1 MFLLGCRLALAQ
13 DLNLPLPLTMRFSTP
28 VVEIDPQVLNEY
40 RLGIIRDEA
49 RINWPDLLKDKEY
62 WVTFLELKYPLM
74 FEAARSP
81 YDERYQQALE
91 QVKIGDLSENAYLIK
106 GGEIAVAMLSAKN
119 DLVLQLTA
127 QEWAAFVGSD

>member
-1 MFLLGCRLALAQ
+1 M
-13 DLNLPLPLTMRFSTP
+13 
-28 VVEIDPQVLNEY
+28 EIDPQVLNEY
-40 RLGIIRDEA
+40 RLAIIRDEA

-91 QVKIGDLSENAYLIK
+91 QVQVGDLSENAYFIK
-106 GGEIAVAMLSAKN
+106 GARLLWQCSQPRMTS
-119 DLVLQLTA
+119 
-127 QEWAAFVGSD
+127 FCS

>member
-1 MFLLGCRLALAQ
+1 
-13 DLNLPLPLTMRFSTP
+13 
-28 VVEIDPQVLNEY
+28 
-40 RLGIIRDEA
+40 
-49 RINWPDLLKDKEY
+49 
-62 WVTFLELKYPLM
+62 M